1 MENEQVMPNP
11 NKSSNSN
18 SSLNSHGR
26 NRINLDERIAK
37 KKARANNANDKFRNN
52 FKASNKQI
60 AVNSGEAIE
69 DRLLYEASKDLE
81 EQLSE
86 QEYEAVL
93 RANNRYAAMVNNAVG
108 VLEAEEDENVR
119 LLMEVEDDVIDADF
133 EEIKI
138 GNIPLPPLSERK
150 SRFGNSRFLNGS
162 GETKSLPSREYPNTP
177 EGNRPETPNKYQVEL
192 PE

>member
-11 NKSSNSN
+11 NKPTHPNSN
-18 SSLNSHGR
+18 VNSHGR

-37 KKARANNANDKFRNN
+37 KKARVGNANDKFRSN

-60 AVNSGEAIE
+60 AVSSGEAIE

-86 QEYEAVL
+86 QEYEAVV

-108 VLEAEEDENVR
+108 MLEAEEDENVR

-138 GNIPLPPLSERK
+138 ALPERK
-150 SRFGNSRFLNGS
+150 SKLGSSRFLS
-162 GETKSLPSREYPNTP
+162 ASSEEIKSLPSSGTSSSTSKSNKA
-177 EGNRPETPNKYQVEL
+177 NKYQVEL
-192 PE
+192 PD

>member
-11 NKSSNSN
+11 NNSRSSNSN
-18 SSLNSHGR
+18 VNSHGR
-26 NRINLDERIAK
+26 TRINLDERIAK
-37 KKARANNANDKFRNN
+37 KKARASSANDKFRNN
-52 FKASNKQI
+52 FRTSNKQI
-60 AVNSGEAIE
+60 AVSSGEAIE

-86 QEYEAVL
+86 QEYEAVV

-108 VLEAEEDENVR
+108 MLEAEEDENLR

-138 GNIPLPPLSERK
+138 ALPSLPERK
-150 SRFGNSRFLNGS
+150 SRFGGSRFLEEKKN
-162 GETKSLPSREYPNTP
+162 L
-177 EGNRPETPNKYQVEL
+177 
-192 PE
+192 